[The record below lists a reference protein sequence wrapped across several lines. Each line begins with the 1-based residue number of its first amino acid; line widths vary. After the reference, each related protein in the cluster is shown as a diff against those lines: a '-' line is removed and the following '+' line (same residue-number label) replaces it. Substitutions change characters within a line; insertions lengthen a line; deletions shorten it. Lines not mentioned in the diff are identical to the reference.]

1 MKDCSRRGRAS
12 WWGTLALIACV
23 LPLTTGCGLFVGKYK
38 MEIRPTANL
47 ESQLQSLYV
56 IVSQREQV
64 AEPLLTASRYRELL
78 EEDRIRK
85 YTTFVQFQPEGGT
98 WKQTYTGPNQNEY
111 VTIKPDEE
119 LIKIKIS
126 HKLIDKSGALQF
138 NVVVLAFFGSE
149 GFEQVTVDH
158 IALDSNADQVL
169 LISAGSLSLQ
179 DS

>member
-1 MKDCSRRGRAS
+1 MKNLLGRVL
-12 WWGTLALIACV
+12 TLALAACV
-23 LPLTTGCGLFVGKYK
+23 ASLTPGCLFPGGYK
-38 MEIRPTANL
+38 MEIRPTGNL

-56 IVSQREQV
+56 IVSPREEV

-85 YTTFVQFQPEGGT
+85 YSTFVQYQPEAGT
-98 WKQTYTGPNQNEY
+98 WKQTFVGPNQSEY
-111 VTIKPDEE
+111 VTLKVDEE
-119 LIKIKIS
+119 LIKVKVS
-126 HKLIDKSGALQF
+126 HKLIKKSGMLQF

-158 IALDSNADQVL
+158 VTLDSKADQVL
-169 LISAGSLSLQ
+169 QVSAGSLSLQ